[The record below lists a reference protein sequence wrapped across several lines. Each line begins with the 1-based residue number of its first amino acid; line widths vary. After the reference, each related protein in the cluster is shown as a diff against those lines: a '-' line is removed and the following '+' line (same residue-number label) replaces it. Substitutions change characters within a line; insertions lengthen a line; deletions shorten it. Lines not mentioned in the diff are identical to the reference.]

1 MSQIVII
8 NGGTAKDLER
18 FRALAD
24 QAIALVEAELPGT
37 VQYEC
42 YVAPESSRFVWH
54 ESYEDSAAV
63 LAHVQRL
70 ITAGLPQQLPEV
82 ADFDFAFALGEPS
95 PEASEALAQM
105 GFQVM
110 PMHAKASR

>member
-8 NGGTAKDLER
+8 NGGTAKDIEG

-24 QAIALVEAELPGT
+24 QAITVVEAELPGT
-37 VQYEC
+37 VLYEC
-42 YVAPESSRFVWH
+42 YVDPESSRFVWH
-54 ESYEDSAAV
+54 ESYADSDAV
-63 LAHVQRL
+63 LAHAQRL
-70 ITAGLPQQLPEV
+70 IADGFPQQLPQV
-82 ADFDFAFALGEPS
+82 ADFDFALALGDPS
-95 PEASEALAQM
+95 PEARELLGQM